1 MLNKNSTNADIAQ
14 FDWARR
20 DRATLLRSLHTR
32 RIPRPAT
39 ASSGWGSDAAGLDPR
54 SVHAYLRG
62 KGDLRVMWWNVFSTV
77 YLATV
82 PGASLERAM
91 YGFHS
96 FQHKLTL
103 TRLKFATSIN
113 ETASDIEREGLL
125 EALQRSIAREMKR

>member
-32 RIPRPAT
+32 RIPSPAT
-39 ASSGWGSDAAGLDPR
+39 ASSGWGTDVVGHDPR

-62 KGDLRVMWWNVFSTV
+62 KGDLRAAWWNVFSTV
-77 YLATV
+77 YLAIM

-91 YGFHS
+91 YSFHGL
-96 FQHKLTL
+96 QHKLTL
-103 TRLKFATSIN
+103 ARLSFATSVR
-113 ETASDIEREGLL
+113 EMSSDIEREGLL
-125 EALQRSIAREMKR
+125 EALQRSFAREMKR